1 MENYINEMEN
11 TAEAV
16 TEEAKAENTENEKST
31 EETGKTEDKMVIN
44 LEKPYV
50 FEGKEYKTIDLSG
63 IEKLTVGDAVDVQSK
78 LVDEGEVAAALITE
92 RTTAFA
98 RALAAKATDYP
109 IEFFKLMPRGVSKKM
124 QRVVVSALTVTEE
137 AEGHVV
143 KLNKPYFFEGK
154 EYTEI
159 DLNGMSNMTSMN
171 ESEAENRLIRAGITI
186 TEPTYNYLYAC
197 IMASMATGL
206 PESFFSGLPIGEVL
220 KLKAEVNNS
229 DFFE

>member
-1 MENYINEMEN
+1 MENITNEMDRAEGAVMEEPKTEN
-11 TAEAV
+11 TGNTTTADN
-16 TEEAKAENTENEKST
+16 AENER
-31 EETGKTEDKMVIN
+31 VIK

-50 FEGKEYKTIDLSG
+50 FEGKEYAEIDLSG
-63 IEKLTVGDAVDVQSK
+63 IEKLTVGDAVKAQSQ
-78 LVDEGEVAAALITE
+78 LMDEGEVAAAMITE

-98 RALAAKATDYP
+98 RAIAAKATDYP
-109 IEFFKLMPRGVSKKM
+109 IEFFKLMPRGVSKKT
-124 QRVVVSALTVTEE
+124 QRAVISALSISKET
-137 AEGHVV
+137 EGHII
-143 KLNKPYFFEGK
+143 KFNKPYFFEGK

-206 PESFFSGLPIGEVL
+206 PEKFFTGLPIGELL
-220 KLKAEVNNS
+220 KLKVEVNDS